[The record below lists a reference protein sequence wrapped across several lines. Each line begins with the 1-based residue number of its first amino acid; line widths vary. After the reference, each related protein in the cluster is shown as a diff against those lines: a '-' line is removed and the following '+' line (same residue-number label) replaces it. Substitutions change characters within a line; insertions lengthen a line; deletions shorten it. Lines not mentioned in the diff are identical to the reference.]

1 MLPFLPRAL
10 PRRAAF
16 FLPALLVSL
25 ALSGCAGL
33 GTPPAS
39 ALKLARMN
47 PMEADP
53 GAIRFAVA
61 TPPFLRLRDGDVTVT
76 VRYDTGDPKTSF
88 LEQYKPIIT
97 DETASAPGL
106 PADAGGESHLVVARF
121 NQADSEAFR
130 AMQARVKAFKAG
142 GGKGKGSLT
151 VGATGCRSAPV
162 PAGPIRMSA
171 WLRAEAGEPYFM
183 LMRDVDMRGKL
194 EKAGVDAAL
203 IPPC

>member
-1 MLPFLPRAL
+1 MLPFATRAL
-10 PRRAAF
+10 PRRT
-16 FLPALLVSL
+16 PALLPVLLASL

-61 TPPFLRLRDGDVTVT
+61 TPSFLRLREGDVTVT

-88 LEQYKPIIT
+88 LEQYKPVIT

-106 PADAGGESHLVVARF
+106 PAQAVGSRLVVARF
-121 NQADSEAFR
+121 DQADSEAFR
-130 AMQARVKAFKAG
+130 AVQARVKAYKAA

-151 VGATGCRSAPV
+151 VGATGCRTAPV
-162 PAGPIRMSA
+162 PAGPIPMSA
-171 WLRAEAGEPYFM
+171 WLRAEAGEPYFA
-183 LMRDVDMRGKL
+183 LMRDVDMRRTL
-194 EKAGVDAAL
+194 EKAGADAGL

>member
-1 MLPFLPRAL
+1 MFPISARAL
-10 PRRAAF
+10 PCRTAA
-16 FLPALLVSL
+16 FLPAILVSL

-61 TPPFLRLRDGDVTVT
+61 TPAFLRLREGDVTVT

-106 PADAGGESHLVVARF
+106 PAQAGEGRLVVARF
-121 NQADSEAFR
+121 DQADSEAFR
-130 AMQARVKAFKAG
+130 AVQARVKAFKAAG
-142 GGKGKGSLT
+142 GEGKGSLT
-151 VGATGCRSAPV
+151 VGATGCRTAPV

-171 WLRAEAGEPYFM
+171 WLRAEADEPYFA
-183 LMRDVDMRGKL
+183 LMRDVDMRKTL
-194 EKAGVDAAL
+194 EKAGADAGL

>member
-1 MLPFLPRAL
+1 MSSYSARAL
-10 PRRAAF
+10 PRRTAA
-16 FLPALLVSL
+16 FLPALLVSF

-61 TPPFLRLRDGDVTVT
+61 TPSFLRLREGDVTVT
-76 VRYDTGDPKTSF
+76 LRYDTGDPKTSL

-106 PADAGGESHLVVARF
+106 PAHGGESRLVVARF
-121 NQADSEAFR
+121 NQADSESFR
-130 AMQARVKAFKAG
+130 AVQARVKAHNAAG
-142 GGKGKGSLT
+142 GEGQGSLT
-151 VGATGCRSAPV
+151 GGATGCRTAPV

-194 EKAGVDAAL
+194 EKAGADAGL

>member
-1 MLPFLPRAL
+1 MVPFLPRAL
-10 PRRAAF
+10 PSRAAV
-16 FLPALLVSL
+16 FLPVVLVSL

-47 PMEADP
+47 PMDADP
-53 GAIRFAVA
+53 GAIRFALA
-61 TPPFLRLRDGDVTVT
+61 TPPFLRLREGDVTVT
-76 VRYDTGDPKTSF
+76 VRYDTDDPKTSF

-106 PADAGGESHLVVARF
+106 PADAGGARLVVVRF
-121 NQADSEAFR
+121 DRADSEAFR
-130 AMQARVKAFKAG
+130 AMQARVKAYKAA

-151 VGATGCRSAPV
+151 VAATGCRTAPV
-162 PAGPIRMSA
+162 PAGTIPMSA
-171 WLRAEAGEPYFM
+171 WLRAEAGEPYFV
-183 LMRDVDMRGKL
+183 LMRDVDMRRTLK
-194 EKAGVDAAL
+194 KAGADAGL

>member
-1 MLPFLPRAL
+1 MSLFATRAL
-10 PRRAAF
+10 PRRT
-16 FLPALLVSL
+16 PALLPVLIVSL

-61 TPPFLRLRDGDVTVT
+61 TPSFLRLREGDVTVT

-106 PADAGGESHLVVARF
+106 PAHAGGSRLVVVRF
-121 NQADSEAFR
+121 DKADSEAFR
-130 AMQARVKAFKAG
+130 AVQARVKAYKAAG
-142 GGKGKGSLT
+142 GEGKGSLT
-151 VGATGCRSAPV
+151 VGATGCRTAPV

-171 WLRAEAGEPYFM
+171 WLRTEADEPYFA
-183 LMRDVDMRGKL
+183 LMRDVDMRRTLK
-194 EKAGVDAAL
+194 KAGADAGL